1 MNYNTKRLLVTL
13 RKFLRDPQKRKD
25 ALILSGIGAA
35 GTWGMANA
43 YDAVHG
49 PKGDRFAPDPEYLE
63 SIKTEP
69 IEEPITSNFS
79 NEDLYA
85 ALLTGGLGAG
95 LGALM
100 SSKNR
105 GTGAF
110 IGGLAGGSLPLL
122 HRLYKDNYANK

>member
-1 MNYNTKRLLVTL
+1 MK
-13 RKFLRDPQKRKD
+13 KFLVKLRQFMRDPQRRKD
-25 ALILSGIGAA
+25 TLFLTGLGAT
-35 GTWGMANA
+35 GTWGMANV

-63 SIKTEP
+63 SITPKTT
-69 IEEPITSNFS
+69 EEPITSNFS

-100 SSKNR
+100 SSNNR

-110 IGGLAGGSLPLL
+110 LGGLAGGSLPLL
-122 HRLYKDNYANK
+122 YKYYKDNYANK